1 MSGKDWSMRK
11 LAVVLATGLVGGWLF
26 CQGCNTAVRGP
37 EGQIEG
43 VLKNGT
49 LMATLDRGI
58 GRAFEAVQE
67 GVRQLG
73 FTTIMSE
80 QDGVAAEV
88 LARDAEQQNIT
99 IKLEALSPNKTS
111 LTMRVGIFGDQNKSN
126 VIFKKIQENL
136 RAR

>member
-1 MSGKDWSMRK
+1 MRK
-11 LAVVLATGLVGGWLF
+11 LAVVLASGLVGGWLL
-26 CQGCNTAVRGP
+26 CSGCGTAVRGP

-43 VLKNGT
+43 AVKNGT

-67 GVRQLG
+67 AVRQLG
-73 FTTIMSE
+73 FTTIMTE

-88 LARDAEQQNIT
+88 LARDTEQQSIT
-99 IKLEALSPNKTS
+99 IKLEAVSPNRTK
-111 LTMRVGIFGDQNKSN
+111 LLMRVGISGDTNKSN